1 MMRLR
6 HGFEKN
12 RMDNIWLLSKYLNK
26 LNSTII
32 IDLIAIIIIINPW
45 VGSFVEKFI
54 FYLSF
59 SFPSLS

>member
-32 IDLIAIIIIINPW
+32 IDLIAIIIIINRW
-45 VGSFVEKFI
+45 VGSFVEWFI

>member
-32 IDLIAIIIIINPW
+32 IDLIAIIIIITRL
-45 VGSFVEKFI
+45 VGSFVERFI

-59 SFPSLS
+59 FFS